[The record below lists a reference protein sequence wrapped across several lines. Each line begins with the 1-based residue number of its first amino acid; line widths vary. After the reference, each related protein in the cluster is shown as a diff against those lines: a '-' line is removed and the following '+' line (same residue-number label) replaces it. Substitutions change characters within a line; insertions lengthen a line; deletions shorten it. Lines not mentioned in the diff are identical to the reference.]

1 MTREQVKDSIN
12 NRFPELQRE
21 NVVRWSVI
29 MNLIDQ
35 IETPQIKLVV
45 SNFVVAESK
54 INQTPCLRSD
64 KK

>member
-12 NRFPELQRE
+12 NHFPELQRE
-21 NVVRWSVI
+21 NIVRWSVI

-45 SNFVVAESK
+45 SNYLVAESK
-54 INQTPCLRSD
+54 INEPLNSRT
-64 KK
+64 

>member
-35 IETPQIKLVV
+35 IETPQIKLVI
-45 SNFVVAESK
+45 SNYLVAESK
-54 INQTPCLRSD
+54 INEPLNSRT
-64 KK
+64 

>member
-21 NVVRWSVI
+21 NIVRWSVI

-35 IETPQIKLVV
+35 IEVPQIRLVV
-45 SNFVVAESK
+45 SNYVVAESK
-54 INQTPCLRSD
+54 INEPLNSIT
-64 KK
+64 

>member
-21 NVVRWSVI
+21 NIVRWSVI

-45 SNFVVAESK
+45 SNYVVAESK
-54 INQTPCLRSD
+54 INEPLNSRT
-64 KK
+64 